1 MKVGGNESATKF
13 FKSNGASAALQSKD
27 QKVKYNSTIVDKYMD
42 EITRRAAADLSVTMK
57 E

>member
-13 FKSNGASAALQSKD
+13 FKSNGGSAALASKD
-27 QKVKYNSTIVDKYMD
+27 PKTKYNNDVTKKYRAELERRSD
-42 EITRRAAADLSVTMK
+42 LDLEQTRK